1 MFLFFLDSGKSFKN
15 YGIFVDA
22 CDFVSLPQ
30 REIFFVLVFDC
41 DQEIHVKI
49 IPEENDARHRNS
61 IKETLYF
68 LIQIIFIFFRQGNIV
83 LHAKILTAP
92 FENIFLSA
100 LSIFK
105 GVLSIYDKLNYH
117 QYIFFSFLP
126 NPETLLLQFFHKA
139 NLNVQLFIPAC
150 LKTEIIEKTKTKV
163 ILIFTAD

>member
-1 MFLFFLDSGKSFKN
+1 MIIKDSKDLFILLYSGMFLFFLDSGKSFKN
-15 YGIFVDA
+15 YSIFVDA

-68 LIQIIFIFFRQGNIV
+68 LIQIIFFHQGNIV

-92 FENIFLSA
+92 FENIFLLA

-105 GVLSIYDKLNYH
+105 GVLSIYDILNYH
-117 QYIFFSFLP
+117 QYIFFFIFAQPRNSVI
-126 NPETLLLQFFHKA
+126 TIFF
-139 NLNVQLFIPAC
+139 
-150 LKTEIIEKTKTKV
+150 TKP
-163 ILIFTAD
+163 I